1 MTGSLRQ
8 QTDTR
13 VGVRLV
19 DCDVHP
25 NIRTIK
31 DLYPYLSRRW
41 VAYIE
46 ETGFS
51 QIPQNPYPKG
61 ANRGVRLDAVPA
73 GGVAGSDL
81 GLMRTQLLDQYD
93 VEFAILNPEHSYRL
107 NFLPNAD
114 FAAALA
120 SAFNDWL
127 IYEWLEKDPR
137 FLGSAVITTQD
148 PDQAVNE
155 IRRVGKHPRIV
166 QILLPA
172 GAQRPYGQR
181 YYWPIY
187 AAAEELGLAI
197 GIHFGGTGVSTG
209 HPPTPVGWPSYYIEW
224 HTLMPQA
231 FQAHLVSFICEGV
244 FERFKGLKVTLIE
257 GGFTW
262 LVHVLWRLDKNFR
275 ALRSEVPWL
284 KRFPSEYVPEHF
296 RFTTQPMEEPENEAD
311 LVAVIRLMGGERLLM
326 YATDYPHWDFDAPE
340 YALPRGLD
348 EPTRVRVLR
357 ENALE
362 WYGLNGQASGL
373 PGK

>member
-1 MTGSLRQ
+1 MAKAGS
-8 QTDTR
+8 
-13 VGVRLV
+13 GPGLV

-25 NIRTIK
+25 NIKSIK
-31 DLYPYLSRRW
+31 DLYPYLPRRW
-41 VAYIE
+41 VDYIE

-127 IYEWLEKDPR
+127 IYEWLEKDQR
-137 FLGSAVITTQD
+137 LLGSAVVATQD
-148 PDQAVNE
+148 PEQAVKE
-155 IRRVGKHPRIV
+155 VRRVGKHPRIV

-181 YYWPIY
+181 HYWPIY

-257 GGFTW
+257 GGFSW
-262 LVHVLWRLDKNFR
+262 LLHLIWRLDKNFR
-275 ALRSEVPWL
+275 SLRSEVPWL

-311 LVAVIRLMGGERLLM
+311 LLEVMRIMGAEGLLM
-326 YATDYPHWDFDAPE
+326 FASDYPHWDFDDPV
-340 YALPRGLD
+340 YALPRGLS
-348 EPTRVRVLR
+348 EGARARILR
-357 ENALE
+357 ENALA
-362 WYGLNGQASGL
+362 WYGLNGQVSGL
-373 PGK
+373 PGR